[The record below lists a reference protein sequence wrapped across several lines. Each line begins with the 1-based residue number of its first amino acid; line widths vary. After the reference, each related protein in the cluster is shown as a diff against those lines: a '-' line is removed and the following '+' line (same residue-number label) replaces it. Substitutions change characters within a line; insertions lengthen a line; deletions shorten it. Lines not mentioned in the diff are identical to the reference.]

1 MILEDILKYKES
13 RGNNLPN
20 PTARPA
26 LEPQRRHGK
35 QRVAALLEAGAAVI
49 EERGFEAATMAE
61 IAARAGAPIGSLYRF
76 FPNKQVLAEAL
87 FDRYSEL
94 FNLAFESISDD
105 PEKLSTEA
113 FADALL
119 ALLVG
124 LHSETKALVVL
135 LDARSDWS
143 ARRSELHHALLR
155 HIARKLKLRN
165 PHLDSET
172 ADDMAIVV
180 LQNMKAMK
188 ALSLTAPAAEQG
200 DRHRSGV
207 IAQLRDMTRLYLTS
221 KLDVR

>member
-1 MILEDILKYKES
+1 
-13 RGNNLPN
+13 
-20 PTARPA
+20 
-26 LEPQRRHGK
+26 
-35 QRVAALLEAGAAVI
+35 
-49 EERGFEAATMAE
+49 MAE

-105 PEKLSTEA
+105 PGKLSTEA

-119 ALLVG
+119 ALLLG
-124 LHSETKALVVL
+124 LHNETKALVVL

-143 ARRSELHHALLR
+143 ARRSELHNVLLR

-165 PHLDSET
+165 PLLDSET

-188 ALSLTAPAAEQG
+188 ALSLSAPTAEQE
-200 DRHRSGV
+200 DRHRSGA
-207 IAQLRDMTRLYLTS
+207 ISQLRDMTRLYLTS
-221 KLDVR
+221 KLDAR